1 MAAIRLE
8 IEKFNGETNFN
19 LWQVRMMKIQVQFG
33 LKKVVTGKKSKNLNK
48 TEWEELDEKALY
60 QISQFITLLNNL
72 KNIEA
77 HIDDEDQACYYCALY
92 PLHTSLSGRP

>member
-48 TEWEELDEKALY
+48 TEWEELDEKALSA
-60 QISQFITLLNNL
+60 I
-72 KNIEA
+72 
-77 HIDDEDQACYYCALY
+77 
-92 PLHTSLSGRP
+92 